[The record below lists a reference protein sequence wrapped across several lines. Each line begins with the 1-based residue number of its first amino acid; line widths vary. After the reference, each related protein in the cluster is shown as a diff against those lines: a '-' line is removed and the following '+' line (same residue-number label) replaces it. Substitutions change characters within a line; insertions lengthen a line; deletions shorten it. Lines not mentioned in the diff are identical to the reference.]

1 MYIGLMQADEQAE
14 IVRRLRSAGGHL
26 EAIIGMLEAGEP
38 CESILHQLGA
48 VQAALRAAGARL
60 LTCQL
65 RQSQDFIRHNPCAE
79 DRVAEIT
86 RLLVLYHLL
95 TKYSDYSKSE
105 QHD

>member
-1 MYIGLMQADEQAE
+1 MQAEDQSE
-14 IVRRLRSAGGHL
+14 IIRRLQSTGGHL

-38 CESILHQLGA
+38 CEPILHQLGA
-48 VQAALRAAGARL
+48 VEAALRAAGSRL
-60 LTCQL
+60 LACQL
-65 RQSQDFIRHNPCAE
+65 RQSQEVIRHSPCAE

-95 TKYSDYSKSE
+95 TRHSDYSERE